1 MSAPAKTPHISLIR
15 LALDFGPLAVF
26 FAAFKFFGIF
36 AATAVFMVAALA
48 AVAVEYWRERRVAP
62 MPLLTAGLVLVLGGL
77 TLYSGNPVFIKM
89 KPTVLYAFFGV
100 LLMCGLAFNR
110 FFIKYVLAQVLE
122 LSDAGWRTLTW
133 RWGVFFFAL
142 AGLNELVWRHFS
154 TPIWVDFKVFGVIPL
169 FFLFAIAQ
177 TPLIMKHEIQPDPKQ
192 ETE

>member
-62 MPLLTAGLVLVLGGL
+62 VPLLTAGLVLVLGGL

>member
-133 RWGVFFFAL
+133 RWGVFFFVL